1 MKDNFNNITDINR
14 ILIIVGIA
22 ISTALA
28 GLSIELLIATVDIN
42 SKFAAIN
49 SSVNAKFASI
59 NAELKAINQKLDY
72 REETLKM
79 LPSANE

>member
-14 ILIIVGIA
+14 TLIIVGIA
-22 ISTALA
+22 ISTALT

-49 SSVNAKFASI
+49 SSVDAKFASI

>member
-14 ILIIVGIA
+14 TLIIVGIA

-49 SSVNAKFASI
+49 NSVDAKFASI
-59 NAELKAINQKLDY
+59 NAELKAINQKFDY

>member
-14 ILIIVGIA
+14 TLIIVGIA
-22 ISTALA
+22 ISTAIA

-42 SKFAAIN
+42 S
-49 SSVNAKFASI
+49 KFASI

>member
-1 MKDNFNNITDINR
+1 MKDNFNNTTDINR
-14 ILIIVGIA
+14 TLIIVGIA
-22 ISTALA
+22 ISTAIA

-49 SSVNAKFASI
+49 SSVDAKFTSI

-72 REETLKM
+72 REKTLKM

>member
-1 MKDNFNNITDINR
+1 MKDNFNNITDINKT
-14 ILIIVGIA
+14 LIIVGIA
-22 ISTALA
+22 ISTAIA
-28 GLSIELLIATVDIN
+28 GLSIELLIATVNIS

-49 SSVNAKFASI
+49 SSVDAKFASI